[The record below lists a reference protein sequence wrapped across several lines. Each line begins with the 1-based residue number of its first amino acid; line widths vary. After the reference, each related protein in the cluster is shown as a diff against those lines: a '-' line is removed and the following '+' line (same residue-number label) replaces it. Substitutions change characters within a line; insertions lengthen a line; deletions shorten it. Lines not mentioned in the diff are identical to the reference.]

1 MTMSGNL
8 VLKVTGRYPSKF
20 KNLWYCLVPG
30 TDKIFKDGY
39 RWIPGYE
46 NLKTQRQE
54 NRVFFFILL
63 SIIYWYDYPTKQTF
77 ARFKDLIIFYLA

>member
-8 VLKVTGRYPSKF
+8 VLKVTGQYPSKF

-46 NLKTQRQE
+46 SLKTQRQE
-54 NRVFFFILL
+54 NRVFFLNSTQYNILIRL
-63 SIIYWYDYPTKQTF
+63 PHQTDF
-77 ARFKDLIIFYLA
+77 C